1 MCLLERPRCT
11 TKKVGSHLP
20 LESHSSGQKTN
31 VWHLVT
37 KPNSQTAAAK
47 APGIISSSFILQMR
61 KERPTEAQVLS
72 TVTLLEL
79 ESWSLHSWARILLAT
94 QAWHVAF

>member
-1 MCLLERPRCT
+1 M
-11 TKKVGSHLP
+11 P
-20 LESHSSGQKTN
+20 LESHSSGQNTN

-37 KPNSQTAAAK
+37 KPNSQTSAK

-79 ESWSLHSWARILLAT
+79 EYWSLHSWARILLAT
-94 QAWHVAF
+94 QAWHVVF